1 MYAWFVGRFWWVSLV
16 LFLNLLMCVSCG
28 DGVCFD
34 IVGVT
39 LCVCRVVEV
48 VDGRLCTGCGVWVF
62 RVGWVC
68 VAVCG
73 CCVYGVGGR
82 LWWLMCVCADVC
94 V

>member
-1 MYAWFVGRFWWVSLV
+1 MFRVVLV
-16 LFLNLLMCVSCG
+16 FF
-28 DGVCFD
+28 FD
-34 IVGVT
+34 IVGVMF
-39 LCVCRVVEV
+39 CFCRVVEV
-48 VDGRLCTGCGVWVF
+48 VDVWFWRLCTGCGVWVF

-94 V
+94 VMCLFVAVCV